1 MLLVE
6 TYLAPSP
13 LEGLGVFAARR
24 IRKGR
29 LVWALDPATDLLLS
43 EAQLAERPAV
53 YRRYMQRYA
62 YFDRGLN
69 AYLLDGDH
77 ARFLN
82 HSAEPNLDF
91 SAPDGSGVAVRDIR
105 PGEEILCDYGQFMED
120 VVLLPTPARRG
131 SGHNGAR
138 PGA

>member
-6 TYLAPSP
+6 TYLQPSP
-13 LEGLGVFAARR
+13 LEGLGVFAAER
-24 IRKGR
+24 IREGT
-29 LVWALDPATDLLLS
+29 LLWTLDPATDLVLS
-43 EAQLAERPAV
+43 AAQLAERPPV
-53 YRRYMQRYA
+53 YRRYIERYA

-82 HSAEPNLDF
+82 HSAEPNLGF
-91 SAPDGSGVAVRDIR
+91 ATPDGSGIALRDIA
-105 PGEEILCDYGQFMED
+105 PGEEILCDYSQFMQD
-120 VVLLPTPARRG
+120 VVLLPTPARL
-131 SGHNGAR
+131 AAMQ

>member
-6 TYLAPSP
+6 TYLQPSP
-13 LEGLGVFAARR
+13 LEGLGVFAAER
-24 IRKGR
+24 IRKGA
-29 LVWALDPATDLLLS
+29 LVWTLDPATDLILT
-43 EAQLAERPAV
+43 EAQLAERPPV
-53 YRRYMQRYA
+53 YHGYIKRYA

-82 HSAEPNLDF
+82 HSGEPNLDF
-91 SAPDGSGVAVRDIR
+91 ATPDGSGIALRDIA
-105 PGEEILCDYGQFMED
+105 PGEEILCDYGQFMQD
-120 VVLLPTPARRG
+120 VVLLPTPARL
-131 SGHNGAR
+131 AAMQ

>member
-6 TYLAPSP
+6 TFLQPSP
-13 LEGLGVFAARR
+13 LEGLGVFATSDIPRGTL
-24 IRKGR
+24 I
-29 LVWALDPATDLLLS
+29 WALDPAVDLIIT
-43 EAQLAERPAV
+43 EAQLADRPPV
-53 YRRYMQRYA
+53 YRNYMQRYA

-82 HSAEPNLDF
+82 HSSEPNLDF
-91 SAPDGSGVAVRDIR
+91 SAVDGSGVAVRDIR

-120 VVLLPTPARRG
+120 VVLLPARNLV
-131 SGHNGAR
+131 SPSLLNA
-138 PGA
+138 